1 MISAQFT
8 HDPEALSTQLYSSAV
23 AGFCASFFSLPF
35 DLLKSRLRMHFF
47 MMMIIIIIIIIM
59 IFMIIIIIFMIINF
73 WIFLYSVIYLFIK
86 LSESGAIK
94 YNGVV
99 DAFITILR
107 KEGVLAFWTGFGAYY
122 GRCAPHSMI
131 ILLTTEKITAIYRKV
146 FSVNS

>member
-35 DLLKSRLRMHFF
+35 DLLKSRLRTAFF
-47 MMMIIIIIIIIM
+47 IYFFKIL
-59 IFMIIIIIFMIINF
+59 
-73 WIFLYSVIYLFIK
+73 LYSVIFLFIK

-146 FSVNS
+146 FSINS